1 MTAHAVR
8 AKDVT
13 TLLLPATLLAVA
25 LGAMAF
31 QLAPSLPDPFR
42 PTAIVAPATV
52 TLPPG
57 SLTYRPEGHF
67 LQDNVP
73 IDGPRVTTTIAAP
86 LVIMRHQVSVEDY
99 ARCVADGVCAA
110 TAEAGLD
117 GYPVT
122 GVSYQDAI
130 AYAGWLSAQTGQV
143 WTLPTDAEWAYAAAE
158 RYVDEAAS
166 VEDVGNPAL
175 RWLAEYREE
184 AARSGTADPLPH
196 PQGHFGANSN
206 GLMDLS
212 GNVWEWTDTCHR
224 RIHVDAAG
232 TILSEQP
239 ACAIR
244 VIEGKHRASTSYFI
258 RDPKSGGC
266 SVGLPPDNLGFRLVR
281 RPAWYEQMLHRIGL

>member
-8 AKDVT
+8 AKDIT

-31 QLAPSLPDPFR
+31 QLAPSLPVPFR
-42 PTAIVAPATV
+42 PAAIVAPATV

-99 ARCVADGVCAA
+99 ARCVADGACAA

-130 AYAGWLSAQTGQV
+130 AYADWLSTQTAQV

-158 RYVDEAAS
+158 RYVDETTS

-184 AARSGTADPLPH
+184 AARSRTADPLPH

-232 TILSEQP
+232 AILSEQP
-239 ACAIR
+239 ACTIR

-281 RPAWYEQMLHRIGL
+281 RPAWHEQLLHRIGL

>member
-8 AKDVT
+8 AKDIT

-42 PTAIVAPATV
+42 PAGIVAPATV

-57 SLTYRPEGHF
+57 NLSYRPEGHF
-67 LQDNVP
+67 LRDNVP
-73 IDGPRVTTTIAAP
+73 IDGPRLTTTIAAA

-99 ARCVADGVCAA
+99 ARCVADGACAA
-110 TAEAGLD
+110 TAEPGLD
-117 GYPVT
+117 GHPVT
-122 GVSYQDAI
+122 GVSYQDAS
-130 AYAGWLSAQTGQV
+130 AYAGWLSTQTGQV

-158 RYVDEAAS
+158 RYVDTVAG
-166 VEDVGNPAL
+166 VEDSDNPAL
-175 RWLAEYREE
+175 RWLADYREE
-184 AARSGTADPLPH
+184 AARGRLADPLPH

-212 GNVWEWTDTCHR
+212 GNVWEWTETCHR
-224 RIHVDAAG
+224 RVHVDAAG

-239 ACAIR
+239 ACTIR

-281 RPAWYEQMLHRIGL
+281 RPAWHEQLLHRIGL

>member
-31 QLAPSLPDPFR
+31 QLAPSLPVPFR
-42 PTAIVAPATV
+42 PAAIVAPATV

-99 ARCVADGVCAA
+99 SRCVADGACAA

-130 AYAGWLSAQTGQV
+130 AYADWLSTQTAQV

-158 RYVDEAAS
+158 RYVDETTS

-184 AARSGTADPLPH
+184 AARSRTADPLPH

-232 TILSEQP
+232 AILSEQP
-239 ACAIR
+239 ACTIR

-281 RPAWYEQMLHRIGL
+281 RPAWHEQLLHRIGL

>member
-67 LQDNVP
+67 LEDNVP
-73 IDGPRVTTTIAAP
+73 IDGPRVTTNIAAP

-99 ARCVADGVCAA
+99 ARCVADGACAA

-122 GVSYQDAI
+122 GVSFQDAI

-158 RYVDEAAS
+158 RYVDETTS

-184 AARSGTADPLPH
+184 AARSRTADPLPH

-232 TILSEQP
+232 AILSEQP
-239 ACAIR
+239 ACTIR

-281 RPAWYEQMLHRIGL
+281 RPAWHEQLLHRIGL